1 MTMTSQRRKLY
12 TLIMGVAF
20 TALAVA
26 LSAVSFQRKV
36 ETFQSLGF
44 NAHPLA
50 GGLQVTA
57 VDDPATSLRAGDR
70 ILLVNGVQT
79 PVLGDLRLALHARPE
94 SELMVQRGEDVEILT
109 YKRPAVDFDLAY
121 LIQALIGT
129 IFLSVGLYTLL
140 RNRRRE
146 GVVFFVWAWL
156 YGLLFTL
163 TPAGIYDGLGRLF
176 YGIEE
181 VSRLLLPPL
190 TAHFFLVFPATMGR
204 ARRAWRWLPFVYLPA
219 AVLAVLKADLIFLN
233 GRFLIGADGAASL
246 GRAAVELDR
255 LGLYHLVVYSLA
267 VAAVLGYRVLSHRDW
282 QERRQVQ
289 WIVVGLGAGY
299 IPFLAYLALQE
310 LPALNRVVT
319 GLLGTEWLQVAAV
332 APLALVPASFAWAIL
347 RYKLWD
353 IDVILRDA
361 VSYTATALLALAGF
375 SLVHLAV
382 GRSLPEGL
390 GLAGDVVSLT
400 AGLMVAAMVVPAR
413 QQISSALER
422 VQYRGHFGRRRRL
435 PELAEEL
442 LRERDLDHLCARLLD
457 SLEEALELDRAN
469 LFLVCDGGLGPARA
483 ELLLPPKVS
492 PDALGEEFW
501 AQDVVAVAS
510 VPSPGQPLEP
520 ARRIFGAG
528 YRYAFPMTVGGNR
541 VGFALTSYKS
551 GNRPLN
557 SDDQE
562 LVRMLLNQAALAI
575 ENAELLDEL
584 HHQLDEVG
592 RLQRYT
598 AGIIESSPAGTVVID
613 PADRIVSANASF
625 GRLVQKSLDIAPVS
639 GEWNGRRLEDVL
651 PVRPL
656 PEPGSGL
663 IEVSYCTAA
672 GEERYY
678 QLSVA
683 HFDGEPGKGLRVVVI
698 HDVSE
703 HMALENVLKEKD
715 RLASLG
721 MLAAGV
727 AHEVNTPIT
736 GISSYAQMLLH
747 DTPESDPRYE
757 LLKKVETQTF
767 RAARI
772 VNSLLEFARNR
783 QSEYRAVGLNGLLQ
797 DTLDLLRERFV
808 KRGIAL
814 DWQPPAETVAVHGS
828 EGELQQVFTN
838 LLLNAQDAVVAH
850 GGGQIRVSLET
861 TPKTVRIRFEDN
873 GNGIPAERLDRIF
886 QPFFSTKLSRGGT
899 GLGLSISYDIVRRH
913 GGELKVSSQAGQ
925 GTCFTVE
932 LPRESAAPRPSP

>member
-1 MTMTSQRRKLY
+1 MTSQRRKLY
-12 TLIMGVAF
+12 TLIIGVAL

-36 ETFQSLGF
+36 DTFQTLGF
-44 NAHPLA
+44 DARPRA
-50 GGLQVTA
+50 GGVQVMEVEDRGTA
-57 VDDPATSLRAGDR
+57 LEPGDR
-70 ILLVNGVQT
+70 ILLVNGVQ
-79 PVLGDLRLALHARPE
+79 PPALGSLRSALHARPE
-94 SELMVQRGEDVEILT
+94 SQLVVQRDADILELT
-109 YKRPAVDFDLAY
+109 YHRPPVDVDLAY

-146 GVVFFVWAWL
+146 GIVFFAWAWL

-163 TPAGIYDGLGRLF
+163 TPAGIYDGAGKLF

-181 VSRLLLPPL
+181 VARLLLPPL
-190 TAHFFLVFPATMGR
+190 TVHFFLVFPGTAKR
-204 ARRAWRWLPFVYLPA
+204 SRNAWRWLPFVYLPA
-219 AVLAVLKADLIFLN
+219 AVLAVLKADLILFN
-233 GRFLIGADGAASL
+233 GRYLVGAESALSL
-246 GRAAVELDR
+246 GRAAQLLDR
-255 LGLYHLVVYSLA
+255 LGLLHLVVFSLG
-267 VAAVLGYRVLSHRDW
+267 VAAALGYRLLSHRDW
-282 QERRQVQ
+282 EERRQVQ

-299 IPFLAYLALQE
+299 LPFLGYMALQE
-310 LPALNRVVT
+310 LPALEGLIT
-319 GLLGTEWLQVAAV
+319 GWVGREWLEVAAV

-361 VSYTATALLALAGF
+361 VSYTATALLAVAGF

-382 GRSLPEGL
+382 ARSLPEGL
-390 GLAGDVVSLT
+390 GLAGNVVSLT

-413 QQISSALER
+413 QQISTALER

-435 PELAEEL
+435 PEIAEEL
-442 LRERDLDHLCARLLD
+442 LRERDLGRLCGRLLD
-457 SLEEALELDRAN
+457 SLEEALELERAN
-469 LFLVCDGGLGPARA
+469 LFLVRDEGLEPARA
-483 ELLLPPKVS
+483 ELLLPARVS
-492 PDALGEEFW
+492 ANALGEEFW
-501 AQDVVAVAS
+501 GRDVVAVAS
-510 VPSPGQPLEP
+510 VPSPGEPLEP
-520 ARRIFGAG
+520 ARRLFAAG
-528 YRYAFPMTVGGNR
+528 YRYAFPMSVGGER
-541 VGFALTSYKS
+541 IGFALTSYKT
-551 GNRPLN
+551 GGRPLN

-575 ENAELLDEL
+575 ENAELVDEL

-613 PADRIVSANASF
+613 RDERIVSANAAFS
-625 GRLVQKSLDIAPVS
+625 RLVHGLAGAERVPGSWK
-639 GEWNGRRLEDVL
+639 GTRLEEIL

-656 PEPGSGL
+656 PEAGAGL
-663 IEVSYCTAA
+663 VEVSYCTAE

-683 HFDGEPGKGLRVVVI
+683 QFDAEPDQDLRVVVV

-703 HMALENVLKEKD
+703 QMALENALKEKD

-736 GISSYAQMLLH
+736 GISSYAQMLLD

-757 LLKKVETQTF
+757 LLKKVEKQTF
-767 RAARI
+767 RASRI

-783 QSEYRAVGLNGLLQ
+783 QNEYRTVGLNNLLQ

-814 DWQPPAETVAVHGS
+814 DWQKPEAAVTVHGS

-838 LLLNAQDAVVAH
+838 LLLNAQDAVANP
-850 GGGQIRVSLET
+850 GGTIRVRLET
-861 TPKTVRIRFEDN
+861 TSQTARIHFEDN
-873 GNGIPAERLDRIF
+873 GSGIPPERLDRIF

-913 GGELKVSSQAGQ
+913 GGELKVASQPGV

-932 LPRESAAPRPSP
+932 LPRETTAPRPSP